1 MSKKAPER
9 IYLQN
14 WDSPV
19 GEITWCTEKV
29 DPDVDGVED
38 AEYIRKDLV
47 DARIAELE
55 TWLSR
60 SLGDYPCEHLPEDDV
75 NNYPN
80 CGYCRMQVEAMKALQ
95 SSPQTDK
102 E

>member
-38 AEYIRKDLV
+38 AEYIRKDL
-47 DARIAELE
+47 AIAELE
-55 TWLSR
+55 ESQRIVSVLRNVAYEYDNNWRENSSR
-60 SLGDYPCEHLPEDDV
+60 WQRYLDTF
-75 NNYPN
+75 
-80 CGYCRMQVEAMKALQ
+80 Q
-95 SSPQTDK
+95 SQTDK

>member
-1 MSKKAPER
+1 MGIPFITVCPECDKN
-9 IYLQN
+9 IYEVTLPGYCLCNRANKQL
-14 WDSPV
+14 
-19 GEITWCTEKV
+19 TAK
-29 DPDVDGVED
+29 
-38 AEYIRKDLV
+38 